1 VPYLAFHDSSYTV
14 CLSSTSLL
22 HWKITLV
29 LPLVTVNNI
38 PSMVQPF
45 STLPAAARISP
56 KPFTVAIPKEN
67 LTDMETLIR
76 LSKLAP
82 QTYENSQP
90 DMRYGV
96 TTDWLVTMK
105 DQWLKSYNW

>member
-1 VPYLAFHDSSYTV
+1 
-14 CLSSTSLL
+14 
-22 HWKITLV
+22 
-29 LPLVTVNNI
+29 
-38 PSMVQPF
+38 
-45 STLPAAARISP
+45 
-56 KPFTVAIPKEN
+56 
-67 LTDMETLIR
+67 METLIR